1 MSIPH
6 HVLRRSL
13 VPLALVAALC
23 ATGCGGSP
31 DQELEFLDQV
41 RNAYPELSVQQA
53 SDELLLELGAATCS
67 PSALSPAQVSELR
80 RLGVDRTR
88 FDSLAMPL
96 CPTR

>member
-23 ATGCGGSP
+23 ATGCSGSS

-41 RNAYPELSVQQA
+41 RNAYPELSVEQA
-53 SDELLLELGAATCS
+53 SNELLLELANATCS
-67 PSALSPAQVSELR
+67 PSALSPAQVAELG

-88 FDSLAMPL
+88 FEALALPL

>member
-23 ATGCGGSP
+23 ATGCGGSS
-31 DQELEFLDQV
+31 DQELAFLDQV
-41 RNAYPELSVQQA
+41 RNAYPELSVEQA
-53 SDELLLELGAATCS
+53 SDEQLLELAAATCS
-67 PSALSPAQVSELR
+67 PSALSPAQVSELGG
-80 RLGVDRTR
+80 LGVDRTQ
-88 FDSLAMPL
+88 FEAIALPL